1 MIDGNFGNR
10 KDYYIEIRR
19 KKMDRGFWWYHN
31 GHLDYVIADWK
42 EARQYHL
49 RCHCESC
56 GAVWAKRG
64 RYPGW
69 CPNCGSDAANWLSDD
84 WNDLDDPWMGDGDI
98 PPEDIE
104 DCRITNY

>member
-1 MIDGNFGNR
+1 MNILPPRIPTNPIVASAPVLGAVIAG
-10 KDYYIEIRR
+10 I
-19 KKMDRGFWWYHN
+19 
-31 GHLDYVIADWK
+31 VIADWK